1 MVSEHV
7 SPPGTPHPAAPRTTT
22 AHQPPAPAVVPPPL
36 RRSPADVEALVLA
49 HVGVAT
55 AIARRL
61 GGGSRD
67 LHDLE
72 QVAYVGLVK
81 AAQRFDPFRGDA
93 FVSYAVPTISGEIK
107 RYLRDCGWV
116 VRPPREV
123 QELRGRLTSEL
134 PRLSQALGREPSP
147 RDLATALGQDLR
159 SVQEALDA
167 HHSMRPLSLDTPPG
181 TDGDPTIADLVGDV
195 DPGTA
200 RAEDVVSLAAAC
212 TALDARE
219 RRIVYLRFFEER
231 SQQEIG
237 AELGV
242 SQMQVSRLLR
252 RIFAVLR
259 EELTGEP
266 SAAGSASAGA
276 APAVSLSRQRGR
288 RPAA

>member
-1 MVSEHV
+1 MPPDHV
-7 SPPGTPHPAAPRTTT
+7 SPRDPAHPGPTST
-22 AHQPPAPAVVPPPL
+22 PPL
-36 RRSPADVEALVLA
+36 RAAAQPPPRRCSADVEALVLA

-61 GGGSRD
+61 GRGSRD
-67 LHDLE
+67 LRDLE
-72 QVAYVGLVK
+72 QVAYVGLLK
-81 AAQRFDPFRGDA
+81 AARRFDPHRGDA

-116 VRPPREV
+116 VRPPREI

-134 PRLSQALGREPSP
+134 PRLAQALGREPSS

-181 TDGDPTIADLVGDV
+181 DEGAPTVADLVGDV

-212 TALDARE
+212 SALDARE

-259 EELTGEP
+259 EELTGD
-266 SAAGSASAGA
+266 AAVRAVPAEEGA
-276 APAVSLSRQRGR
+276 VAVTRPRGR
-288 RPAA
+288 RRAA